1 MQRGV
6 APPTWGQLVRGHAA
20 QYAGLVLLLLVLA
33 ASERWEPFRRPLY
46 VGQTNDIEYWRYS
59 YPLLPNHVPAWA
71 VPCIAVF
78 TPLLLVVA
86 ARLAGRI
93 SRAEAHHAIL
103 LALYCVATTGT
114 LTNWVKI
121 NVGRPRPHFVN
132 RCWPNGLKPVFT
144 PDGVPLCADS
154 AIDPMEGI
162 KSFPSGHTSWSTSGL
177 GFASFWLL
185 GFLRVFDGS
194 VQPLRFVGALSPLL
208 GALWIGMSRIQ
219 DKWHHEED
227 VIAGFSLGLLM
238 AWLFYRQAYGSVM
251 GPHAGMLTSAVRG
264 GSGGRLVA
272 SGSSS
277 RFPLYGGSGSE
288 GADEQALYASADD
301 KV

>member
-1 MQRGV
+1 M
-6 APPTWGQLVRGHAA
+6 
-20 QYAGLVLLLLVLA
+20 
-33 ASERWEPFRRPLY
+33 
-46 VGQTNDIEYWRYS
+46 
-59 YPLLPNHVPAWA
+59 LLPCMP
-71 VPCIAVF
+71 
-78 TPLLLVVA
+78 
-86 ARLAGRI
+86 G
-93 SRAEAHHAIL
+93 
-103 LALYCVATTGT
+103 CVALLFNSQPRNLLCLHPSTHPT
-114 LTNWVKI
+114 LM
-121 NVGRPRPHFVN
+121 
-132 RCWPNGLKPVFT
+132 
-144 PDGVPLCADS
+144 VPSPA
-154 AIDPMEGI
+154 
-162 KSFPSGHTSWSTSGL
+162 TSSPPPPPC
-177 GFASFWLL
+177 
-185 GFLRVFDGS
+185 
-194 VQPLRFVGALSPLL
+194 PL
-208 GALWIGMSRIQ
+208 Q

>member
-1 MQRGV
+1 MP
-6 APPTWGQLVRGHAA
+6 AFPPRTHTHG
-20 QYAGLVLLLLVLA
+20 
-33 ASERWEPFRRPLY
+33 PL
-46 VGQTNDIEYWRYS
+46 
-59 YPLLPNHVPAWA
+59 
-71 VPCIAVF
+71 PCHL
-78 TPLLLVVA
+78 TPL
-86 ARLAGRI
+86 
-93 SRAEAHHAIL
+93 
-103 LALYCVATTGT
+103 
-114 LTNWVKI
+114 
-121 NVGRPRPHFVN
+121 
-132 RCWPNGLKPVFT
+132 
-144 PDGVPLCADS
+144 
-154 AIDPMEGI
+154 
-162 KSFPSGHTSWSTSGL
+162 
-177 GFASFWLL
+177 
-185 GFLRVFDGS
+185 
-194 VQPLRFVGALSPLL
+194 
-208 GALWIGMSRIQ
+208 Q